1 MSSKINI
8 FIPEPCHENWQE
20 MTAIDK
26 GRFCNS
32 CQKKVIDFTNAN
44 DQEILNA
51 FKLNDNLCGRFLD
64 SQLNR
69 DLIKPKE
76 KSSLWLAASSAFISL
91 IGLGT
96 HEVQAQEQVKTEQTD
111 NSSLNKFNSY
121 KAEEIFIRGAVF
133 NENGDKLPEVLIQVK
148 NKKNIIYTDN
158 NGDFRI
164 KIAIGDTLI
173 FTKNNFIRYEISFTS
188 EKNGFRVLLE
198 SGYQK
203 KINAWVG
210 GACLIKKRTFFGRVF
225 YSVGNWFK

>member
-1 MSSKINI
+1 MKLEPKLDLAKQYDEYVNNKNQ
-8 FIPEPCHENWQE
+8 IPRQE
-20 MTAIDK
+20 TEEQIVYT
-26 GRFCNS
+26 
-32 CQKKVIDFTNAN
+32 Q
-44 DQEILNA
+44 
-51 FKLNDNLCGRFLD
+51 
-64 SQLNR
+64 
-69 DLIKPKE
+69 KPKE
-76 KSSLWLAASSAFISL
+76 
-91 IGLGT
+91 
-96 HEVQAQEQVKTEQTD
+96 
-111 NSSLNKFNSY
+111 
-121 KAEEIFIRGAVF
+121 
-133 NENGDKLPEVLIQVK
+133 

-225 YSVGNWFK
+225 HSVGNWFK

>member
-1 MSSKINI
+1 
-8 FIPEPCHENWQE
+8 
-20 MTAIDK
+20 
-26 GRFCNS
+26 
-32 CQKKVIDFTNAN
+32 
-44 DQEILNA
+44 
-51 FKLNDNLCGRFLD
+51 
-64 SQLNR
+64 
-69 DLIKPKE
+69 
-76 KSSLWLAASSAFISL
+76 L

-225 YSVGNWFK
+225 HSVGNWFK